1 MLREAGDNLISIENA
16 VVAYRDRVALRGVS
30 LEVTA
35 GDFLGIVGP
44 NGAGKTTLL
53 SLVNGFRV
61 PQSGRVAVLGRSTDG
76 SSRNA
81 LRKHVGYLPQ
91 VNATD
96 VRMPMTVSDVVMV
109 GRYGMLGLF
118 RRPGRRDREVVAEML
133 EVVGADHLAKRPIG
147 HLSGGERQRVA
158 VARCLAQ
165 EPEIL
170 LLDEPTASLD
180 WKAQVG
186 ILELVAR
193 IHSERSL
200 TVLFVTHDLTALPT
214 ACDRIVLLKDG
225 LVFGDGRRAEL
236 LGDETLGRLYDVPAS
251 AVRDRRERGT
261 LA

>member
-61 PQSGRVAVLGRSTDG
+61 PQSGRVTVLGRSTDG

-96 VRMPMTVSDVVMV
+96 ARMPMTVSDVVMV

-186 ILELVAR
+186 
-193 IHSERSL
+193 
-200 TVLFVTHDLTALPT
+200 
-214 ACDRIVLLKDG
+214 
-225 LVFGDGRRAEL
+225 
-236 LGDETLGRLYDVPAS
+236 
-251 AVRDRRERGT
+251 
-261 LA
+261 

>member
-1 MLREAGDNLISIENA
+1 MVREAGDNLIIIENA

-30 LEVTA
+30 LQVDA
-35 GDFLGIVGP
+35 GEFLGIVGP

-61 PQSGRVAVLGRSTDG
+61 PQSGRVAVIGRPTDG
-76 SSRNA
+76 GSRSA

-91 VNATD
+91 VNDTD
-96 VRMPMTVSDVVMV
+96 ARMPMTVSDVVMV

-118 RRPGRRDREVVAEML
+118 RRAGQHDREVVAQML
-133 EVVGADHLAKRPIG
+133 EVVGAGDLAERPIG

-165 EPEIL
+165 EPTIL

-180 WKAQVG
+180 WKAQAG
-186 ILELVAR
+186 ILDLVAR
-193 IHSERSL
+193 VHSSRNL

-214 ACDRIVLLKDG
+214 ACNRVVLLKDG
-225 LVFGDGRRAEL
+225 LVFGDGKPSEL

-251 AVRDRRERGT
+251 AVRDRRERG
-261 LA
+261 APA